1 MILNVSLVRAKNQLS
16 EKKPQLFLQNTS
28 LPERYRVTNLKTKKL
43 LKVFQSHTRTTD
55 KDLLFVVTVVNIG
68 QKVCLKDCS
77 NINH

>member
-1 MILNVSLVRAKNQLS
+1 MILNVSPVSKESIKRKN
-16 EKKPQLFLQNTS
+16 PTFLQNTS
-28 LPERYRVTNLKTKKL
+28 LSERYRVTNLKTKKL